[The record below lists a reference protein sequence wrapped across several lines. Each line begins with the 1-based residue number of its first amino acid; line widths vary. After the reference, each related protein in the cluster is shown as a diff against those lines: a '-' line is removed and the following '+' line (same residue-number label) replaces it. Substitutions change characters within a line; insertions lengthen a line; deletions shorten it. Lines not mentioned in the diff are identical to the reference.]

1 MTSSANAQLQPDMPR
16 GLDGWVRY
24 ICNQDMPV
32 LGSTV
37 LEIQRITDSDN
48 STAQTLGQVILQDA
62 GMTARV
68 LRLANSPH
76 FNPSHK
82 AVNTISRAIVVLGF
96 DTVRN
101 VAMSVGL
108 IDALLQGGVRERV
121 TALMARAF
129 LAAVQARTLSCIVDP
144 AVAEEV
150 FIAALLYQVG
160 DMAFWCL
167 GGEAAER
174 LDRLV
179 NTPGTQP
186 EAAQQALLGFRLR
199 QLSLGLARHW
209 QLTGLLL
216 SVLQGDNPADERV
229 RCVVLGHRLAL
240 ALEQGWES
248 HGAVEAIGACA
259 AHVGQRVEDVRPLL
273 HLAADEAAHIATI
286 FGAAD
291 AGRLIPRAPGGGAMA
306 AGTAA
311 AAESAAAEPTAA
323 HTDGAPAAAPV
334 ALKAPPPPDLQAQLS
349 HLRELSA
356 LMCSDASP
364 NQVLRLALEG
374 IYHGLAMDR
383 AVIALVQG
391 NLVEA
396 KLALGLGASSFSREF
411 RFQRDRNGR
420 DAIGEVM
427 EHMRPVFIADS
438 RAPES
443 AHLMSDRVVTVVGHG
458 PLMCVPLVVG
468 ARALGLIYAD
478 RRDGRGLSQ
487 EDWTAFQHFAQ
498 QAAIGLQLSLPRAE
512 RRS

>member
-1 MTSSANAQLQPDMPR
+1 MTSPANAQIQPDMPR
-16 GLDGWVRY
+16 GLDAWVRY

-32 LGSTV
+32 LGNTV
-37 LEIQRITDSDN
+37 LEIQRITESDN

-240 ALEQGWES
+240 ALEQGWQG
-248 HGAVEAIGACA
+248 HAAVEAIAACA
-259 AHVGQRVEDVRPLL
+259 SHVGQRVEDVRPLL

-291 AGRLIPRAPGGGAMA
+291 AGRLIPRAPSGPAMA
-306 AGTAA
+306 AGTGEAA
-311 AAESAAAEPTAA
+311 AQTAVD
-323 HTDGAPAAAPV
+323 TDGAQPAAPV
-334 ALKAPPPPDLQAQLS
+334 ALTAPPPPDLQAQLS

-364 NQVLRLALEG
+364 NQILRLALEG

-396 KLALGLGASSFSREF
+396 KLALGLGASAFSREF
-411 RFQRDRNGR
+411 RFQRERNSR
-420 DAIGEVM
+420 DVIGEVM
-427 EHMRPVFIADS
+427 ERVQPIFIADS

-443 AHLMSDRVVTVVGHG
+443 AHLMSERLVTVVGHG

-468 ARALGLIYAD
+468 TRALGLIYAD
-478 RRDGRGLSQ
+478 RRDGRGLGQ
-487 EDWTAFQHFAQ
+487 DDWTAFQHFAQ
-498 QAAIGLQLSLPRAE
+498 QASIGLQLSLPRVD